1 MPDTLEWISTYYNDI
16 ILDCTILYL
25 YVYSK

>member
-1 MPDTLEWISTYYNDI
+1 MPDTLEWISTYFSDI
-16 ILDCTILYL
+16 VLDCAILYL

>member
-1 MPDTLEWISTYYNDI
+1 MTDSFEWITTYYNDI

-25 YVYSK
+25 YIYSK